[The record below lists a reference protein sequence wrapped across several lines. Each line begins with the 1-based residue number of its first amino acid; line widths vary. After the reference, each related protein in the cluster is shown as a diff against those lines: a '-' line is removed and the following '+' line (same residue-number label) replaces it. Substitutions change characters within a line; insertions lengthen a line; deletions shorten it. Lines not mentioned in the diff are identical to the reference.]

1 MRNLVDV
8 LLVCGMDQSSCQEL
22 ASFLLSWGFLLRKR
36 CCRCVLAL
44 VDFEVDRFAALVA
57 VSFTWRTDTREVWIK
72 VGFWAHLSVMAVEKQ
87 VAVIPDCKAGC

>member
-44 VDFEVDRFAALVA
+44 VDFKVDRFAALVA
-57 VSFTWRTDTREVWIK
+57 VSCTWRTDTREVWIK
-72 VGFWAHLSVMAVEKQ
+72 VGFRAHLTVMAVEKQ
-87 VAVIPDCKAGC
+87 VSVIPGCKAGC

>member
-1 MRNLVDV
+1 MEWTSRLARSG
-8 LLVCGMDQSSCQEL
+8 LLF
-22 ASFLLSWGFLLRKR
+22 FLLSWGFFLRKR

-57 VSFTWRTDTREVWIK
+57 VSCTWRTDTREVWIK